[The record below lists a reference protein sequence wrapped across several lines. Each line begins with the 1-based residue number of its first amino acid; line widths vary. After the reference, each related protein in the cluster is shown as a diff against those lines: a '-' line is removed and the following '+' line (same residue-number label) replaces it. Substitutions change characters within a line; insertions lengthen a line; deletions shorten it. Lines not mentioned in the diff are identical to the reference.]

1 MTKAQFQV
9 FASPQA
15 AAKAA
20 AAHIADVVRARPQ
33 TVLGLATGKTFV
45 PVYAALVELAE
56 ARPGVPQ
63 DDPEARMRLRSID
76 VQLGRLLEES
86 AAGRDG
92 LIAELREDMAALTR
106 AIRALEG
113 RAADGR
119 HGA

>member
-1 MTKAQFQV
+1 MPQVSLPPDVAQ
-9 FASPQA
+9 AL
-15 AAKAA
+15 
-20 AAHIADVVRARPQ
+20 ARLAEGQGGHDP
-33 TVLGLATGKTFV
+33 GLARALNRLAEGQ
-45 PVYAALVELAE
+45 ARLVELAE

>member
-1 MTKAQFQV
+1 M
-9 FASPQA
+9 
-15 AAKAA
+15 
-20 AAHIADVVRARPQ
+20 AHA
-33 TVLGLATGKTFV
+33 
-45 PVYAALVELAE
+45 ELEE
-56 ARPGVPQ
+56 AREGRRRRHADDEALQ
-63 DDPEARMRLRSID
+63 DAEARMRLRSID